1 MVMKTLIKIYSVI
14 IVLLPFAGH
23 PFLLGHAAA
32 EPLKVTG
39 GVVHNEIISPVSI
52 PEKIHLNLLFFS
64 LVIIDQQGIIGGVAV
79 YDDPTTDRN
88 LDYCELYDEYGEL
101 VGVGWLDEF
110 GIERTAL
117 DSGFLQGADKLERV
131 FVIVIDG
138 DLV

>member
-1 MVMKTLIKIYSVI
+1 MKTLIKIYLVI
-14 IVLLPFAGH
+14 IVLLPFACH
-23 PFLLGHAAA
+23 PSLLGHAAA
-32 EPLKVTG
+32 EPLRVAG

-52 PEKIHLNLLFFS
+52 PEKIHLNLLSFS
-64 LVIIDQQGIIGGVAV
+64 LIIDDQGIIGGVAV

-88 LDYCELYDEYGEL
+88 PDYCELYDNDGEL

-117 DSGFLQGADKLERV
+117 DRGFLQGADKLERV

>member
-1 MVMKTLIKIYSVI
+1 MKTLIKIYLVI
-14 IVLLPFAGH
+14 LLVLPVAGH
-23 PFLLGHAAA
+23 PFLFGYAVAD
-32 EPLKVTG
+32 PLRVTG

-52 PEKIHLNLLFFS
+52 PEKIRLSFLSFS
-64 LVIIDQQGIIGGVAV
+64 LILDEGGIIGGVAV
-79 YDDPTTDRN
+79 YDDPTTDRRP
-88 LDYCELYDEYGEL
+88 DYCELYDNDGEL

-117 DSGFLQGADKLERV
+117 DRGFLQGAEKLERV

>member
-1 MVMKTLIKIYSVI
+1 MVI
-14 IVLLPFAGH
+14 IILLPLAGH
-23 PFLLGHAAA
+23 PFPLGYAAA

-39 GVVHNEIISPVSI
+39 GVVHNEIIAPVSI
-52 PEKIHLNLLFFS
+52 PEKIRLNLLSFS
-64 LVIIDQQGIIGGVAV
+64 LILDEGGIIGGVAV
-79 YDDPTTDRN
+79 YDDPTTDRSP
-88 LDYCELYDEYGEL
+88 DYCELYDNYGEL

-117 DSGFLQGADKLERV
+117 DRGFLQGAEKLERV

>member
-1 MVMKTLIKIYSVI
+1 MKTSITIYLVI
-14 IVLLPFAGH
+14 LLVLPVAGH
-23 PFLLGHAAA
+23 PFLFGYAAA
-32 EPLKVTG
+32 EPLRVTG

-52 PEKIHLNLLFFS
+52 PEKIRLSFLSFS
-64 LVIIDQQGIIGGVAV
+64 LILDEGGIIGGVAV
-79 YDDPTTDRN
+79 YDDPTTDRSP
-88 LDYCELYDEYGEL
+88 DYCELYDNDGEL

-117 DSGFLQGADKLERV
+117 DRGFLQGADKLERV